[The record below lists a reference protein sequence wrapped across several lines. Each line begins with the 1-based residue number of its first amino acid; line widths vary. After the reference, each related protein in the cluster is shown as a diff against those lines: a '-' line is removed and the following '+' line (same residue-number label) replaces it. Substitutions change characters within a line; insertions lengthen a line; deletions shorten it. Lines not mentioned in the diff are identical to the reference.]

1 MGYTYVSSSVSEG
14 LNVKEE
20 EKVTEW
26 PVENYRFYF
35 GLPIPN
41 ILDCTYLLVPKNYR
55 LCTYL
60 YLQVS
65 LQQVLPLVPVYNKTS
80 KNLILVIWKWLCE
93 KNVLSSM
100 IQFVFYSYMQ
110 DGLCIWTLS
119 TNILATI
126 WNVPKKKHL

>member
-41 ILDCTYLLVPKNYR
+41 ILDCTLPT
-55 LCTYL
+55 CT
-60 YLQVS
+60 
-65 LQQVLPLVPVYNKTS
+65 
-80 KNLILVIWKWLCE
+80 
-93 KNVLSSM
+93 
-100 IQFVFYSYMQ
+100 
-110 DGLCIWTLS
+110 
-119 TNILATI
+119 
-126 WNVPKKKHL
+126 